1 MGKEV
6 VEVAAK
12 DEEGKEVEETEVE
25 VQLQDDILKIIIYK
39 GICSALGIHVF
50 YYGQKSL
57 ADQMRTIWEKLV
69 NNVITI
75 HGHDISK

>member
-12 DEEGKEVEETEVE
+12 DEEDEEVEETEVE

-50 YYGQKSL
+50 EYGKKASV
-57 ADQMRTIWEKLV
+57 D
-69 NNVITI
+69 
-75 HGHDISK
+75 